1 MTVPTRRIRGSRLR
15 HPGRPRFDLRATAV
29 FFTLLA
35 LLLIV
40 LGVVARA
47 AGAVAE
53 RRPVWT
59 VVLCLLGAPALVAG
73 VRGRYRRRSAARAA
87 HRAAA
92 ALQEATRTALDAL
105 EAPAGQERPS
115 PAPAPAVGV
124 VPADGPEPTVVDYAA
139 LDADAFEQAVAALC
153 ERDGCGSVE
162 VVGGAGDLG
171 ADVVAVDPQGRR
183 LIVQCKR
190 YGEDNRVGSQELQRF
205 GGTCF
210 TVHEAGVAA
219 LVTTSGFTAPA
230 VEYAAHCGI
239 VCMDGE
245 GLRAWSEGT
254 GPAPWELPASAPDAG
269 LSPQ

>member
-15 HPGRPRFDLRATAV
+15 HPGLPRFDLRATAV

-59 VVLCLLGAPALVAG
+59 VVLCLLCAPALVAG
-73 VRGRYRRRSAARAA
+73 VHGRYRRRSAARAA
-87 HRAAA
+87 HRAAT

-105 EAPAGQERPS
+105 EPPAGRECPS
-115 PAPAPAVGV
+115 PAPTVAV
-124 VPADGPEPTVVDYAA
+124 VPADEPEPTVVVDYAA

-171 ADVVAVDPQGRR
+171 ADVVGVDPQGRR

-190 YGEDNRVGSQELQRF
+190 YGEDNRVGSQDLQRF

-210 TVHEAGVAA
+210 TVHEADVAA
-219 LVTTSGFTAPA
+219 VVTTSGFTAPA

-239 VCMDGE
+239 VCLDGE
-245 GLRAWSEGT
+245 ALRAWSEGT
-254 GPAPWELPASAPDAG
+254 GPAPWELPAPAPGAG
-269 LSPQ
+269 LPPQ